1 MAVLLT
7 SGALMLGA
15 WMDMGGSLWG
25 MKDGDKDPVATTSSA
40 PSVPSQSGEVGDALL
55 AAPALVAE
63 VAGASLEGEDKILTN
78 GSLLTNGPLADE
90 EIKEG
95 ITAGGSDQGIK
106 STDDQDVLSG
116 LFNLLGDISAKC
128 GALKAHV
135 DYFKASLQAQGA
147 LDALHIKLKGAL
159 PSLAESVEGLFDIK
173 TEEDGRM
180 IITPIKD
187 VPHTSLKDIE
197 LSIRA
202 QRLSSPEGS
211 EPAESQK
218 PSKESEEKEDGSDA
232 ASLNSQKSG
241 DGEEAEVDSNA
252 DKKDGP
258 EAVEEADGVA
268 PNGEKKTPEEGEA
281 KAKKA

>member
-1 MAVLLT
+1 MPPINSNCALLPSIKRSQKRRYMAVLLT

-25 MKDGDKDPVATTSSA
+25 MKDGDPVATTSSVASA
-40 PSVPSQSGEVGDALL
+40 PSEGGELGYALL

-63 VAGASLEGEDKILTN
+63 VAGASLEGEDKI
-78 GSLLTNGPLADE
+78 LTNGPLADE

-106 STDDQDVLSG
+106 STDDQDVNNQDVLSC

-147 LDALHIKLKGAL
+147 LDDLHIKLKEAL

-173 TEEDGRM
+173 AEKDGLM
-180 IITPIKD
+180 IMTPIRG
-187 VPHTSLKDIE
+187 VPHKSLKDIE
-197 LSIRA
+197 LFIRA

-232 ASLNSQKSG
+232 VSLNSQKSG
-241 DGEEAEVDSNA
+241 DGEEA
-252 DKKDGP
+252 DGF
-258 EAVEEADGVA
+258 A
-268 PNGEKKTPEEGEA
+268 PNGEKKTTRRG
-281 KAKKA
+281 